1 MLCTRILPVLFV
13 IVSLLPTAIA
23 QRTTANI
30 YGIVSDSTGAVLARA
45 TVRLGNAQ
53 TGTAQEFSTNE
64 AGEFSA
70 SFLPVGTYDLRVERD
85 GFKAFERRNIVLSAG
100 QQVRLPITLEIG
112 QVTERLLVT
121 DTAPLVQN
129 ASVQTN
135 DAVNRL
141 QVDSLPQ
148 PNRDFTQLLTL
159 QPGVER
165 SSRELMRI
173 NGLASAGIT
182 VTIDGVDAAGNAETS
197 LISMFG
203 GRNEINII
211 SQEAVSEVNIAKGVI
226 SAEVGRA
233 FSGNINVI
241 TKSGSNEFHG
251 SLFENWRN
259 DVLNARYAL
268 FTPRDRKLPIRFH
281 QFGGSIGGRLIRD
294 KTFFFVAYEG
304 YRQSNF
310 QVLSGLV
317 PTPEFRAQAIA
328 ALPAYRQ
335 ILELYPN
342 PTDPYAPGAAN
353 AFFQGSGS
361 ILGNDN
367 HIVARGDHYLNARH
381 RLSARYTRGRPF
393 SQTQNLVARNPLT
406 FDYAADSANSS
417 WVASGATWSNEARFG
432 INFTETNRLNE
443 FFNSGLP
450 SVALQG
456 GFTLSAERMDLY
468 GHTYSIENIFSR
480 TLGRHTVKTGGAF
493 FMQAPGR
500 FNAGVPLFTYA
511 NPAALLA
518 NNPNVVLLTPG
529 VPRFYGSTW
538 NLAGFV
544 QDDFRVR
551 KNLVLN
557 LGLRYEFYS
566 VFKDRDGLLFNPGNL
581 ANAFAN
587 PVRFL
592 PAGEFYQP
600 DYNNFLPRV
609 GLAWTP
615 GASPKTTLRAGFG
628 VSVAPFDLRNFYTL
642 AAIDQ
647 NILFQYRFTGAD
659 INRLNLRYPIST
671 AQSLDLLRRQN
682 VPRTLEVFDEN
693 SVNPYSLQWTL
704 DLQRELTPQWL
715 VRLGYVG
722 TRGVK
727 VGMNHNINQPDRLT
741 GQRPFPHILESSWR
755 NSAESSTYHAL
766 QALLQRRFAQGL
778 QLNLSYTWAKTLAI
792 VQGDYYGGNDP
803 EVQDESNLAA
813 DWGPVAGD
821 RKHSLAADFAYT
833 LPLDR
838 VGKQPKALRLFSEGW
853 QLGGILRAA
862 SGSAL
867 NPTQASVYRR
877 QRPDFNG
884 ADPYLDNADRFL
896 FLNRAALN
904 VIPNSPA
911 GIPLRPGNAGKGSL
925 RGPGRVNA
933 DLSVSKVFAIRERFQ
948 FRFRA
953 EAFNATN
960 SVILQDPVLEATRAD
975 YGQIRSVDP
984 ARVLQLSLRLS
995 F

>member
-1 MLCTRILPVLFV
+1 MYEE
-13 IVSLLPTAIA
+13 SGIA
-23 QRTTANI
+23 LT
-30 YGIVSDSTGAVLARA
+30 
-45 TVRLGNAQ
+45 
-53 TGTAQEFSTNE
+53 
-64 AGEFSA
+64 
-70 SFLPVGTYDLRVERD
+70 
-85 GFKAFERRNIVLSAG
+85 AG
-100 QQVRLPITLEIG
+100 QQVRYPVQL
-112 QVTERLLVT
+112 QVGSVSERMVVT
-121 DTAPLVQN
+121 DTIPLLQN

-135 DAVNRL
+135 DAVSRL
-141 QVDSLPQ
+141 QVDGLPQ

-165 SSRELMRI
+165 SSRELVRI

-182 VTIDGVDAAGNAETS
+182 VTVDGVDAAGNAETS

-211 SQEAVSEVNIAKGVI
+211 SQEAVSEVNVAKGVI

-233 FSGNINVI
+233 FSGNINVV

-251 SLFENWRN
+251 SLFEYWRN

-268 FTPRDRKLPIRFH
+268 FTPADRKLPVRFH
-281 QFGGSIGGRLIRD
+281 QFGGSLGGRIIRD
-294 KTFFFVAYEG
+294 KTFFFAAYEG

-342 PTDPYAPGAAN
+342 PTASYAPGATS

-361 ILGNDN
+361 LSGDDN
-367 HIVARGDHYLNARH
+367 HLVVRGDHYLNSYH
-381 RLSARYTRGRPF
+381 RLTGRFTRGRPF
-393 SQTQNLVARNPLT
+393 SQTENLVAQNPLT
-406 FDYAADSANSS
+406 FAYRTDSATGS
-417 WVASGATWSNEARFG
+417 WAATGASWSNEARFG

-450 SVALQG
+450 AVGLQG
-456 GFTLSAERMDLY
+456 GFSLAAERMDLY
-468 GHTYSIENIFSR
+468 GHTYSLENILSR
-480 TLGRHTVKTGGAF
+480 TVGRHIVKTGGSF

-500 FNAGVPLFTYA
+500 FNAGVPVFTYA
-511 NPAALLA
+511 NGAQMLA

-544 QDDFRVR
+544 QDDYRVR
-551 KNLVLN
+551 PNLVLN

-566 VFKDRDGLLFNPGNL
+566 VFRDRDGLLFNPGNL
-581 ANAFAN
+581 ANAYAN

-592 PAGEFYQP
+592 PPGEFYRP

-615 GASPKTTLRAGFG
+615 KWLPRSTVRAGFG
-628 VSVAPFDLRNFYTL
+628 MSAAPFDLRNFYTL
-642 AAIDQ
+642 AAIDG
-647 NILFQYRFTGAD
+647 NILFQYRFTGAE
-659 INRLNLRYPIST
+659 IGRLNLRYPIT
-671 AQSLDLLRRQN
+671 TEQSLDLLRRQT

-693 SVNPYSLQWTL
+693 NRNPYSMQWTF
-704 DLQRELTPQWL
+704 DLQHELTRQI
-715 VRLGYVG
+715 VARVGYVG

-727 VGMNHNINQPDRLT
+727 VGLNHNFNQPDRLT
-741 GQRPFPHILESSWR
+741 GQRPYGHILESSLR
-755 NSAESSTYHAL
+755 DSGESSSYHAL
-766 QALLQRRFAQGL
+766 QAALQRRFAGGL
-778 QLNLSYTWAKTLAI
+778 LFNLNYTWAKTLALA
-792 VQGDYYGGNDP
+792 QGDYYGGNDP
-803 EVQDESNLAA
+803 EVQDESNIAA

-821 RKHSLAADFAYT
+821 RKHSFSADFAYT
-833 LPLDR
+833 LPLEKLGR
-838 VGKQPKALRLFSEGW
+838 QPRALRFVTEGW
-853 QLGGILRAA
+853 QAGGILRAV
-862 SGSAL
+862 SGAAIS
-867 NPTQASVYRR
+867 PVQASVYRR

-884 ADPYLDNADRFL
+884 ADAYRDNGDRFT
-896 FLNRAALN
+896 FLNRAA
-904 VIPNSPA
+904 VTIVPNSTA
-911 GIPLRPGNAGKGSL
+911 GIPVRPGNAGKGSL
-925 RGPGRVNA
+925 RGPGRFTN
-933 DLSVSKVFAIRERFQ
+933 DLSFGKVFVIRERLNL
-948 FRFRA
+948 RFRA

-960 SVILQDPVLEATRAD
+960 SVILQDPILEASRAD
-975 YGQIRSVDP
+975 YGQIRTVDP
-984 ARVLQLSLRLS
+984 ARTLQLSLRLS